1 MNLKM
6 INLERV
12 VYNETK
18 KEIDFTTGEIKTEE
32 FTNVV
37 KIPKEPPYV
46 KMYIDDLA
54 KILELTSGCRSLLYF
69 LIKKMD
75 YEGII
80 TLTKSSRDRLAE
92 QVGVKETAIRNQ
104 ITQLCQK
111 GILRRIGTGEFEANP
126 NLFARGDWSDI
137 HKRRKSFKF
146 TITYENEARIL
157 NGSMPK
163 TDK

>member
-1 MNLKM
+1 MKIKM
-6 INLERV
+6 TKPERV

-18 KEIDFTTGEIKTEE
+18 KEINFSTGEIKTEE
-32 FTNVV
+32 ITNVV

-92 QVGVKETAIRNQ
+92 QIGVKETAVRNQ

-137 HKRRKSFKF
+137 HKRRKCFKL
-146 TITYENEARIL
+146 TINYENETRIL
-157 NGSMPK
+157 NGSAIN
-163 TDK
+163 DI

>member
-1 MNLKM
+1 MKIKM
-6 INLERV
+6 TKPERV

-18 KEIDFTTGEIKTEE
+18 KEINFSTGEIKTEE
-32 FTNVV
+32 ITNVV

-92 QVGVKETAIRNQ
+92 QIGVKETAVRNQ

-137 HKRRKSFKF
+137 HKRRKCFKL
-146 TITYENEARIL
+146 TINYENEKRTL
-157 NGSMPK
+157 NGSAIN
-163 TDK
+163 DI

>member
-1 MNLKM
+1 MSRPDR
-6 INLERV
+6 I
-12 VYNETK
+12 VYNK
-18 KEIDFTTGEIKTEE
+18 IKREINFSTGEIKTEE
-32 FTNVV
+32 NINIVR
-37 KIPKEPPYV
+37 IPKEPPYV
-46 KMYIDDLA
+46 KMYIDDIA
-54 KILELTSGCRSLLYF
+54 KILELTSGCRSLLYCS
-69 LIKKMD
+69 IKKMD

-137 HKRRKSFKF
+137 HKRRKDFKL
-146 TITYENEARIL
+146 TISYENEIRSL
-157 NGSMPK
+157 KGSSA
-163 TDK
+163 DEV